1 MKNKILLI
9 SQLLLLII
17 VNNLTAQTQ
26 GDQELK
32 WAKDAF
38 DNINQR
44 REYPKFTGQIINTE
58 GNTYKFNESFIT
70 VYRISDETKYLIEN
84 GIFYPSIVT
93 ENDYPP
99 GIIRLNMK
107 LNMKNKNKDEITSQQ
122 SKDSLIITDF
132 ECIESLCTITQK
144 RLRLYLFR
152 KGSINPQLCFIE
164 LTNKDATKEMTY
176 KEFVKNCRVT
186 FFEKGSILI

>member
-17 VNNLTAQTQ
+17 VKSLNAQTQ

-32 WAKDAF
+32 WAKEAF
-38 DNINQR
+38 DKNNQR

-58 GNTYKFNESFIT
+58 GSTYKFNESFIT
-70 VYRISDETKYLIEN
+70 VYEISDETKYLIEN

-93 ENDYPP
+93 ENDFPLD
-99 GIIRLNMK
+99 IIRINMK
-107 LNMKNKNKDEITSQQ
+107 LNMKNQNKDEITSQP
-122 SKDSLIITDF
+122 SKDSLIISDF
-132 ECIESLCTITQK
+132 ECIESLSTITQK
-144 RLRLYLFR
+144 RFRLFLYL
-152 KGSINPQLCFIE
+152 KDSINPQLCFIE

>member
-1 MKNKILLI
+1 MKNRILLI

-32 WAKDAF
+32 WAKEAF
-38 DNINQR
+38 DKNNQR

-58 GNTYKFNESFIT
+58 GSTYKFNESFIT
-70 VYRISDETKYLIEN
+70 VYEISDETKYLIEN

-93 ENDYPP
+93 ENDFPP
-99 GIIRLNMK
+99 GIIRINMK
-107 LNMKNKNKDEITSQQ
+107 LNMKNQTKDELPIQL
-122 SKDSLIITDF
+122 SKDSLIISNF
-132 ECIESLCTITQK
+132 ECIESLSTITQK
-144 RLRLYLFR
+144 RFRLYLFR
-152 KGSINPQLCFIE
+152 KGVINPQLCFIE
-164 LTNKDATKEMTY
+164 LTNKDATKETTY
-176 KEFVKNCRVT
+176 MEFVKNCRVT